1 MKKSL
6 DEVAVDTFGGDVL
19 AGAFSF
25 YIRALDFWVTRELE
39 RRMAHLP
46 IARGK
51 GKITAIL
58 VIDRSPGITPS
69 EIAAL
74 LMRDRPATGRML
86 DEMVKHGLLS
96 RERVAEDQRATG
108 LFITPEGHR
117 VADEIRSVIQGQE
130 DEFYDF
136 IPEGERAELLRLL
149 RSAYEGFQQKVRET
163 GAPALKNKT

>member
-1 MKKSL
+1 MKPTL
-6 DEVAVDTFGGDVL
+6 DEVADVSFGEDVL

-51 GKITAIL
+51 GHITAIL
-58 VIDRSPGITPS
+58 VIDRTPGVTPS
-69 EIAAL
+69 EIATL

-86 DEMVKHGLLS
+86 DKMASEGLL
-96 RERVAEDQRATG
+96 ERQRDNADQRSIG
-108 LFITPEGHR
+108 LFITPKGRE
-117 VADEIRSVIQGQE
+117 VAQEIRQVIQGQE

-136 IPEGERAELLRLL
+136 IPAEERQELLRLL
-149 RSAYEGFQQKVRET
+149 RSAYEGFQRKVREQ
-163 GAPALKNKT
+163 GFEPEEP

>member
-1 MKKSL
+1 MKPAL
-6 DEVAVDTFGGDVL
+6 DEVADVTFGEDVL

-51 GKITAIL
+51 GHITAIL
-58 VIDRSPGITPS
+58 VIDRTPGVTPS
-69 EIAAL
+69 EIAML

-86 DEMVKHGLLS
+86 DKMASEGLV
-96 RERVAEDQRATG
+96 ERRRDDADQRSIG
-108 LFITPEGHR
+108 LFITPKGRE
-117 VADEIRSVIQGQE
+117 VAQEIRQVVQGQE

-136 IPEGERAELLRLL
+136 IPAGERQELLRLL
-149 RSAYEGFQQKVRET
+149 RNAYEGFQRKVREQ
-163 GAPALKNKT
+163 GLEPAEP